1 MGSLARPTPTVI
13 FLHIPKA
20 AGTTLHRIL
29 ERHYPAST
37 MFSIGPDAHA
47 SIREFKEL
55 PEAQRQA
62 IRLFRG
68 HMPYGLHTYLPQA
81 STYFT
86 VLRDPVERVI
96 SYYHYILRTP
106 THYLYDIV
114 VGQKMSLKALLES
127 GLPIMMNDTQVR
139 LISGVWADV
148 GFGECTADILE
159 TARQNLRQS
168 FSVVGLAEQFD
179 ATLLMLKQAYGW
191 GPVFYVRE
199 NVGRGRDWQP
209 TYDPTTLALIRQFNQ
224 LDDALYRDAQ
234 TLFSQQIQ
242 QQGAS
247 FQSKLALFRLS
258 NRLYQLIRTHSVR
271 AFVRQ
276 TWQRRKG

>member
-1 MGSLARPTPTVI
+1 MPPHPPTVI

-29 ERHYPAST
+29 ERQYPPAAI
-37 MFSIGPDAHA
+37 FSIGSDAHT

-55 PEAQRQA
+55 PDAQRAA

-68 HMPYGLHTYLPQA
+68 HMPYGLHTYLPQPT
-81 STYFT
+81 TYFT
-86 VLRDPVERVI
+86 ILRDPVERVI

-106 THYLYDIV
+106 AHYLYDTV

-148 GFGECTADILE
+148 GFGECTPGILE
-159 TARQNLRQS
+159 MARHNLAQS

-179 ATLLMLKQAYGW
+179 ATLLMLKRMYGW
-191 GPVFYVRE
+191 GHMFYVRE
-199 NVGRGRDWQP
+199 NVGHGSQLQHDSA
-209 TYDPTTLALIRQFNQ
+209 TLALIRQFNQ
-224 LDDALYRDAQ
+224 LDQALYSETQNQFR
-234 TLFSQQIQ
+234 QQLQ
-242 QQGAS
+242 QQGAT
-247 FQSKLALFRLS
+247 FQANLSLFRLG
-258 NRLYQLIRTHSVR
+258 NQLYQTIRTHSVR
-271 AFVRQ
+271 AFL
-276 TWQRRKG
+276 RRHLIEYCKDSWH

>member
-1 MGSLARPTPTVI
+1 MSSSFTINPTVI

-29 ERHYPAST
+29 ERQYPPTAI
-37 MFSIGPDAHA
+37 FSIGSDAHT

-55 PEAQRQA
+55 PDAQRAA

-68 HMPYGLHTYLPQA
+68 HMPYGLHSYLPQPA
-81 STYFT
+81 TYFT
-86 VLRDPVERVI
+86 ILRDPVERVI

-106 THYLYDIV
+106 DHYLHDTV

-148 GFGECTADILE
+148 GFGECTPDILE
-159 TARQNLRQS
+159 MARHHLAQS

-179 ATLLMLKQAYGW
+179 ATLLMLKRTYGW
-191 GPVFYVRE
+191 GRMFYVRE
-199 NVGRGRDWQP
+199 NVGRGRDPQI
-209 TYDPTTLALIRQFNQ
+209 DPETLALIRQFNQ
-224 LDDALYRDAQ
+224 LDHTLYTEAQ
-234 TLFSQQIQ
+234 TQFLQHQ
-242 QQGAS
+242 QQLGAT
-247 FQSKLALFRLS
+247 FQARLALFRLG
-258 NRLYQLIRTHSVR
+258 NQLYQLIRTHSVR
-271 AFVRQ
+271 ALL
-276 TWQRRKG
+276 RRHLIRSTL